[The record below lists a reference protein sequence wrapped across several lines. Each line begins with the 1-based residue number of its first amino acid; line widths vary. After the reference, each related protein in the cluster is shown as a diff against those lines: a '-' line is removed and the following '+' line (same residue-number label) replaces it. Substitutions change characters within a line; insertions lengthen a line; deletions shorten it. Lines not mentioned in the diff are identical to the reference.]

1 MMDFTDRHLRHMLRL
16 LSRNATL
23 WTEMVTAP
31 TLVHRAADADR
42 WLRLSDARPDHERGE
57 HPVVLQLGGSD
68 PDELRAASAVAA
80 PFAYDELNL
89 NCGCPSEKVAG
100 RGCFG
105 AALMR
110 EPALVAE
117 LCDAM
122 REGAGARTPLSVKC
136 RIGVDDDDSYEQLAR
151 FVATVTGA
159 DARVRHVAVHAR
171 KAILGGLSPAD
182 NRRIPPLRY
191 DVVERLARD
200 FPHVAFTLNGGVL
213 TYEDVEA
220 HLAAGFAG
228 VMVGRQVTARP
239 WYWAELDTRVFGAAA
254 PPPTAASRRAR
265 LLAAYGEHAARE
277 EARIAASDR
286 PERRWPVQRAM
297 IGHCAQP
304 VCGRARRQA
313 LSPRDRRRD
322 GGRSRGRRVAPG
334 ERNPDARV
342 RSVAAP
348 RDAGR
353 APGKGRAFPPGPR
366 RCDRTRPP
374 PAVGGAGRGLAR
386 DPREGAGIARRAA
399 VTADSWVNGSAVTS
413 RGDPTCPC
421 PPDCPQGAD
430 LTCPHLTEPT

>member
-1 MMDFTDRHLRHMLRL
+1 
-16 LSRNATL
+16 
-23 WTEMVTAP
+23 
-31 TLVHRAADADR
+31 
-42 WLRLSDARPDHERGE
+42 
-57 HPVVLQLGGSD
+57 
-68 PDELRAASAVAA
+68 
-80 PFAYDELNL
+80 
-89 NCGCPSEKVAG
+89 
-100 RGCFG
+100 
-105 AALMR
+105 MR

-254 PPPTAASRRAR
+254 PPPTAASRRA
-265 LLAAYGEHAARE
+265 LAAYGERRARAR
-277 EARIAASDR
+277 ARIAVGPAGAALAR
-286 PERRWPVQRAM
+286 PARDDWA
-297 IGHCAQP
+297 HAQP

-353 APGKGRAFPPGPR
+353 APRGKAAHFLPGRDGR
-366 RCDRTRPP
+366 DRTRPP
-374 PAVGGAGRGLAR
+374 PPWGRR
-386 DPREGAGIARRAA
+386 
-399 VTADSWVNGSAVTS
+399 GSRPAPV
-413 RGDPTCPC
+413 
-421 PPDCPQGAD
+421 
-430 LTCPHLTEPT
+430 

>member
-1 MMDFTDRHLRHMLRL
+1 MLSVARALLPSTMSARRACCRALARAPPRALAAPDGAAAAEVAGRRFSVAPMMDFTDRHLRHMLRL

-42 WLRLSDARPDHERGE
+42 WLRLSDAPAEHARGE

-68 PDELRAASAVAA
+68 PEELRAASATAA

-254 PPPTAASRRAR
+254 PPPTAASRRV

-297 IGHCAQP
+297 IGHTLNLFAGEPGGKRYRRAIDAEMAAVRAAGASPP
-304 VCGRARRQA
+304 VSEILTRASEA
-313 LSPRDRRRD
+313 SLHPDTLD
-322 GGRSRGRRVAPG
+322 APPG
-334 ERNPDARV
+334 ERARV
-342 RSVAAP
+342 
-348 RDAGR
+348 
-353 APGKGRAFPPGPR
+353 
-366 RCDRTRPP
+366 
-374 PAVGGAGRGLAR
+374 PAQA
-386 DPREGAGIARRAA
+386 AA
-399 VTADSWVNGSAVTS
+399 VAIGLDLRQPSGSPGIQASAPV
-413 RGDPTCPC
+413 
-421 PPDCPQGAD
+421 
-430 LTCPHLTEPT
+430 